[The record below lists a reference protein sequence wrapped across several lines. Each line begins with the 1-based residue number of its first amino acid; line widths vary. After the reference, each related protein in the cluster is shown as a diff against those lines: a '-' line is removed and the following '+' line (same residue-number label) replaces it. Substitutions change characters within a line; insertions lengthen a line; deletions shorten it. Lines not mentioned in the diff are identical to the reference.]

1 MSRDDLVPPIGPH
14 HVAILR
20 RIHDGGVAPIVH
32 ASGLADIPFLD
43 IEALCRAGLLERL
56 TMGRFKGYRLTDAGK
71 TLLMNP
77 LE

>member
-1 MSRDDLVPPIGPH
+1 MSRDDLIPPIGPH
-14 HVAILR
+14 HVAILC
-20 RIHDGGVAPIVH
+20 RIHAGGVAPIVH
-32 ASGLADIPFLD
+32 ASDLADIPFLD

-56 TMGRFKGYRLTDAGK
+56 TIGRFKGYRLTDTGK